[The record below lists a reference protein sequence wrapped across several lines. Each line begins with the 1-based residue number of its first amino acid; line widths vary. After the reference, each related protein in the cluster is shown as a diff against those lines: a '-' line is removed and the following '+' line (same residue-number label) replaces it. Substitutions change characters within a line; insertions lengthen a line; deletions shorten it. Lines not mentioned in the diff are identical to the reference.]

1 MQGQVGTGHNPGWG
15 FCTGQAMLLGV
26 ASLWGVLVGC
36 PSQGVYN
43 HPLVGLSQSP
53 VTIEP
58 TSHAV
63 GALEKAGRDY
73 DHDNAM
79 QGEVEDLTLVECIAL
94 AVRNNRGLQQATYGA
109 QQQGLEQIVARREL
123 DQPFLRAGYS
133 VHEGDDNAEGRIAT
147 VGRLAG
153 FEIEPYL
160 SFDFEEDD
168 SVGHHTT
175 NYGIAISRQIFR
187 IDYEHVN
194 QMLPLTRA
202 TRDFHIAIND
212 RLLEL
217 RNLRLSVVRNF
228 YNIQRLKKRVRVRSF
243 RVDDARQFL
252 KQIEE
257 KVKAGFTAEV
267 EKTNALI
274 NLNQAQTDLVREQTN
289 LQNTKEEF
297 LDLLGLPL
305 GFQITVSDED
315 LEAIRSL
322 EFELDKDLHLIN
334 KSHETVL
341 NKALEM
347 VVQRQQLQVS
357 KAELIPDMKATF
369 TSNRRGEGG
378 DGDVMVDLQLNVP
391 LDGYRAERAQAAKD
405 RLELMVL
412 AVELAA
418 IRSDLQR
425 QLRRQYRVIVQFK
438 HIVSLAGQRLESERQ
453 KLAARMQIYE
463 KQGGDNLEVT
473 RAKEAVDDAEVDLLD
488 ARIDLILEEAAYV
501 ALLPSKD

>member
-1 MQGQVGTGHNPGWG
+1 
-15 FCTGQAMLLGV
+15 
-26 ASLWGVLVGC
+26 
-36 PSQGVYN
+36 
-43 HPLVGLSQSP
+43 
-53 VTIEP
+53 
-58 TSHAV
+58 
-63 GALEKAGRDY
+63 
-73 DHDNAM
+73 
-79 QGEVEDLTLVECIAL
+79 
-94 AVRNNRGLQQATYGA
+94 
-109 QQQGLEQIVARREL
+109 
-123 DQPFLRAGYS
+123 
-133 VHEGDDNAEGRIAT
+133 
-147 VGRLAG
+147 
-153 FEIEPYL
+153 
-160 SFDFEEDD
+160 
-168 SVGHHTT
+168 
-175 NYGIAISRQIFR
+175 
-187 IDYEHVN
+187 
-194 QMLPLTRA
+194 
-202 TRDFHIAIND
+202 
-212 RLLEL
+212 
-217 RNLRLSVVRNF
+217 
-228 YNIQRLKKRVRVRSF
+228 
-243 RVDDARQFL
+243 
-252 KQIEE
+252 
-257 KVKAGFTAEV
+257 
-267 EKTNALI
+267 
-274 NLNQAQTDLVREQTN
+274 
-289 LQNTKEEF
+289 
-297 LDLLGLPL
+297 
-305 GFQITVSDED
+305 
-315 LEAIRSL
+315 
-322 EFELDKDLHLIN
+322 KDLHLIN